1 MCWRAGDWRGDALAM
16 QVHAGGFGT
25 YRLCR
30 GWAICVAVGAQEGGG
45 DAGGWARGQTRSGT
59 ATWRGGRAWD
69 GESRCS
75 GQVTWR
81 GGELGRWAG
90 EPLRCIEARAWVLGE
105 VSSSSDSRWL
115 WRMLGGRRRQELGEG
130 VGVLSSAVASA
141 VQLVGTLGLPKGSA
155 AELGHVYGG
164 ESWRVRGCEMGGRL
178 AAGRTGAASRGCRAG
193 RAGQRAHKLQ
203 SSFQLWALEGAT
215 SAVWCRLALAVML

>member
-30 GWAICVAVGAQEGGG
+30 GRAICVAVGAQEGGG

-141 VQLVGTLGLPKGSA
+141 VQYSWWGRWAYRRVPQQSLVTFMVVSRGEFGA
-155 AELGHVYGG
+155 AKWVAGWQLVAP
-164 ESWRVRGCEMGGRL
+164 GRL
-178 AAGRTGAASRGCRAG
+178 AEAAG
-193 RAGQRAHKLQ
+193 RAGQGSAHTSYRAAF
-203 SSFQLWALEGAT
+203 SFGRWREPRALCGAG
-215 SAVWCRLALAVML
+215 SHLL